1 MGAQGVS
8 KLMSSMKHKL
18 RLAGALAVLAT
29 LALAVACRGFF
40 QNPTLTSIAIA
51 PTAPQVQLGTTTTLQ
66 VFGTFNDGS
75 RNQVRT
81 GIAWSSSAP
90 TIASIGQTS
99 GVLTGVQTGTATITA
114 DAQGLST
121 TATATVFLSGITQIV
136 VTPSTWN
143 FTATSGSSNQPFTAK
158 ATANGTVVDIT
169 TNGAIWTI
177 SPTTTG
183 ITCGQ
188 SGTVES
194 CTATSGNAVQVG
206 PYTLTASYPGT
217 TIVGTVT
224 ITVSP

>member
-1 MGAQGVS
+1 
-8 KLMSSMKHKL
+8 MSSTKNKL

-29 LALAVACRGFF
+29 MALAVGCRGFF
-40 QNPTLTSIAIA
+40 QNPTLTSIAIS
-51 PTAPQVQLGTTTTLQ
+51 PTAPQVQLGTTTQLQ

-75 RNQVRT
+75 RNQVKT

-114 DAQGLST
+114 DAQGLSS

-143 FTATSGSSNQPFTAK
+143 FSAQAGSVQTFTAK
-158 ATANGTVVDIT
+158 ATVNGTTVDIT

-177 SPTTTG
+177 STTT
-183 ITCGQ
+183 ITCGA
-188 SGTVES
+188 SGTLES
-194 CTATSGNAVQVG
+194 CNAPSGTTVQQG
-206 PYTLTASYPGT
+206 RYTLTASYPGT
-217 TIVGTVT
+217 TIVGTAIV
-224 ITVSP
+224 TVSP